1 MDEITP
7 NPIAVVKKL
16 LDELK
21 AANIRIE
28 KAFLFGSHARENPE
42 NGVI

>member
-21 AANIRIE
+21 AAND
-28 KAFLFGSHARENPE
+28 FTREIMK
-42 NGVI
+42 NGVPLQ